1 MTNMG
6 RSIVFSYHHPKKGKV
21 YFAWKWLFA
30 ALLIISISACGNA
43 NESDK
48 VDLIVA
54 LSATPEHIMIDNGN
68 SYVWNNAKITINNRY
83 IYESEMIP
91 RGGTSL
97 NLTKFT
103 KQDGT
108 SFNPKKDRLYSVS
121 IYVPEALDGKH
132 GVFNW

>member
-1 MTNMG
+1 MFRHNN
-6 RSIVFSYHHPKKGKV
+6 PKKDIAYIVQKC
-21 YFAWKWLFA
+21 
-30 ALLIISISACGNA
+30 LLISLLMLSISACGTA

-83 IYESEMIP
+83 FYESDIP

-97 NLTKFT
+97 NLTEFT

-108 SFNPKKDRLYSVS
+108 SFNPKKNRLYHVS
-121 IYVPEALDGKH
+121 IYVPDALDGKP

>member
-1 MTNMG
+1 MV
-6 RSIVFSYHHPKKGKV
+6 RHYSPKKGIACFVQKC
-21 YFAWKWLFA
+21 LITS
-30 ALLIISISACGNA
+30 LLMISISACGNA

-68 SYVWNNAKITINNRY
+68 SYVWNNAKITINNNY
-83 IYESEMIP
+83 FYESDIP

-97 NLTKFT
+97 NLSEFI

-108 SFNPKKDRLYSVS
+108 SFNPKKNQLYRVS
-121 IYVPEALDGKH
+121 IYVPDALDGKP

>member
-1 MTNMG
+1 MFRHYNPQKG
-6 RSIVFSYHHPKKGKV
+6 IANIVQKC
-21 YFAWKWLFA
+21 LFTT
-30 ALLIISISACGNA
+30 LLMISISACGNA
-43 NESDK
+43 NDSDK

-83 IYESEMIP
+83 VYESDIP

-97 NLTKFT
+97 NLTEFT

-108 SFNPKKDRLYSVS
+108 SFNPKKNRLYHVS
-121 IYVPEALDGKH
+121 IYVPDALDGKH